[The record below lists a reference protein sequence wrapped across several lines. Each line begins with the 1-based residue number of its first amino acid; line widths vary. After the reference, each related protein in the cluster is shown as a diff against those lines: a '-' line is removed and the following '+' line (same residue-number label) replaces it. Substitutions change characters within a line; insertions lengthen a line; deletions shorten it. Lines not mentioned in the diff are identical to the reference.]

1 MAVGPRIAHVEGTEF
16 EYRLHDAG
24 CNLVSE
30 PGTTVRKPLAVG
42 GHTGT
47 GVTGEYVAGN
57 PRRGP
62 VRRGREPLVAGAR
75 RTAGATGRSPG
86 ALHEYDRMG
95 IGPIDAALRG
105 LAAAPRFCIA
115 ICDL

>member
-1 MAVGPRIAHVEGTEF
+1 MAVGPRSAHVERTEF

-30 PGTTVRKPLAVG
+30 LGTTVRKPLAVG
-42 GHTGT
+42 DHTGT

-62 VRRGREPLVAGAR
+62 VRRGREPLADRCPLDRGSRWSKPGRAPWPRGGPALLYRDMRFMIRGTTPSLAGAE
-75 RTAGATGRSPG
+75 S
-86 ALHEYDRMG
+86 
-95 IGPIDAALRG
+95 
-105 LAAAPRFCIA
+105 
-115 ICDL
+115 

>member
-57 PRRGP
+57 SRRGRYDAVANPSSP
-62 VRRGREPLVAGAR
+62 VPAGPREPLVEAR
-75 RTAGATGRSPG
+75 ARITSTTAWASVR
-86 ALHEYDRMG
+86 
-95 IGPIDAALRG
+95 
-105 LAAAPRFCIA
+105 
-115 ICDL
+115 